1 MSFTE
6 PKGKKKKKKKK
17 LTEWRWVE
25 KVNFQRMK
33 KKKGSNNVPNKKCQ
47 ESLTCSW
54 KGYLTCLFYF
64 FKSQYFTNILK

>member
-6 PKGKKKKKKKK
+6 PKGKKKTKKKADRVKMSGK
-17 LTEWRWVE
+17 SQTFKEW
-25 KVNFQRMK
+25 

-54 KGYLTCLFYF
+54 KEYLTCLFYF

>member
-6 PKGKKKKKKKK
+6 PKGKKKNKKKSWQSEDEWKK
-17 LTEWRWVE
+17 STFKEW
-25 KVNFQRMK
+25 
-33 KKKGSNNVPNKKCQ
+33 KKKGSNNFPNKKCQ

-54 KGYLTCLFYF
+54 KGYLTCLFYI